1 MARTWG
7 SLATIGN
14 LLSFTDTTVA
24 NGATFHY
31 SVAAISAFGEGP
43 RSVAVVAQRALAAD
57 ARRPDPRPRRPT
69 ARRGSS

>member
-1 MARTWG
+1 MARSWD

-31 SVAAISAFGEGP
+31 SVAAISAYGEGP
-43 RSVAVVAQRALAAD
+43 RSVSAVAQRALA
-57 ARRPDPRPRRPT
+57 PT
-69 ARRGSS
+69 APTGPTAAPPTAGPGSR